1 MQAPFLFIARWLV
14 VAVAVGLWIVI
25 VPIFDLVASRSS
37 SRRDDAL
44 LWNRVELDR
53 KFREAA

>member
-1 MQAPFLFIARWLV
+1 
-14 VAVAVGLWIVI
+14 VGLWIVI

-37 SRRDDAL
+37 RRDDAL

-53 KFREAA
+53 KLREAA

>member
-14 VAVAVGLWIVI
+14 VAVAVALWIVV

-37 SRRDDAL
+37 SRRDDAPL
-44 LWNRVELDR
+44 GNRVGLDR
-53 KFREAA
+53 TFREAA